1 MKKLALLLT
10 FNFIA
15 LLVFAQNKNV
25 NRAERALKD
34 GEYQEALQLIEEAAQ
49 HEKTIDKGKTWYQ
62 RGQIYQAIAF
72 AEDESVKSL
81 AENPFEEAVESYK
94 KVQEL
99 EGENNMHS
107 VFAGQSLNE
116 IWSLML
122 NEGAEAYQAGNY
134 EEAIKAFDKTKMVNP
149 EDTTGYMY
157 AGVAAM
163 QGGFYDKA
171 AENYYK
177 LLNELDY
184 KALDIY
190 TSLLWI
196 ERNHNE
202 DLDKALELV
211 KEAGEKYPDNLDLMK
226 EEINLLIT
234 MEKTDEAREKLEKAI
249 QSEPDN
255 PSLYY
260 SLAYLYDEVGESE
273 KAIDTYKKA
282 IELNPEYFEANFN
295 LAVIF
300 FNKGVEILKEANNM
314 DLETYQKKGK
324 AVVAEADK
332 FFEKALPYLE
342 KSHEIQPEDLTV
354 METLETAY
362 AELQMEE
369 EAEKMADKIE
379 QMGGIQ
385 SN

>member
-10 FNFIA
+10 FNLIA
-15 LLVFAQNKNV
+15 LFVFAQNKNV
-25 NRAERALKD
+25 NKAESALKD

-49 HEKTIDKGKTWYQ
+49 HEKTIDKGKTWYT

-72 AEDESVKSL
+72 EEDESVKAL
-81 AENPFEEAVESYK
+81 ADNPFEEAVESYR

-99 EGENNMHS
+99 EGESNMYS

-122 NEGAEAYQAGNY
+122 NKGAEAYQAGNY
-134 EEAIKAFDKTKMVNP
+134 EEAIDAFNKTKMVNP
-149 EDTTGYMY
+149 KDTTGYMY

-163 QGGFYDKA
+163 QGGLYEEA
-171 AENYYK
+171 AENYYT

-184 KALDIY
+184 KAMDIY

-211 KEAGEKYPDNLDLMK
+211 GEAREKYPDNLDLMK

-234 MEKTDEAREKLEKAI
+234 LEKTDEAREKLEHAI

-260 SLAYLYDEVGESE
+260 SLAYLYDEVGESD
-273 KAIDTYKKA
+273 KAVETYKKA

-332 FFEKALPYLE
+332 FFERALPYLE

-362 AELQMEE
+362 EELKMEE
-369 EAEKMADKIE
+369 KAQEMSQKIE

>member
-10 FNFIA
+10 LNFIA
-15 LLVFAQNKNV
+15 LFVFAQNKNV
-25 NRAERALKD
+25 NKADRALQD

-49 HEKTIDKGKTWYQ
+49 HEKTMDKGKTWFT

-72 AEDESVKSL
+72 AEDESVQNM
-81 AENPFEEAVESYK
+81 AENPFQEAVESYQ

-107 VFAGQSLNE
+107 VFAGQSLTE
-116 IWSLML
+116 ISNLML
-122 NEGAEAYQAGNY
+122 NKGAEAYQEGDFEDAI
-134 EEAIKAFDKTKMVNP
+134 EAFEKTKLVNP
-149 EDTTGYMY
+149 DDTTGYMY

-163 QGGFYDKA
+163 QGGLYEKA
-171 AENYYK
+171 AENYYT

-184 KALDIY
+184 KELDIY

-196 ERNHNE
+196 ERNHNKDE
-202 DLDKALELV
+202 DKALELV
-211 KEAGEKYPDNLDLMK
+211 REAREQYPDNLDLMK

-234 MEKTDEAREKLEKAI
+234 MENTDEAREKLEQAI
-249 QSEPDN
+249 QSDPEN

-282 IELNPEYFEANFN
+282 IEFDPEYFEANFN
-295 LAVIF
+295 LAVIY

-314 DLETYQKKGK
+314 DLETYQKKAK
-324 AVVAEADK
+324 EVIAEADK
-332 FFEKALPYLE
+332 YFEKALPYLE
-342 KSHEIQPEDLTV
+342 KSHEIQPEDMTV

-362 AELQMEE
+362 SELQMEE
-369 EAEKMADKIE
+369 EAETMAKKIE
-379 QMGGIQ
+379 ESGGLPTD
-385 SN
+385 

>member
-1 MKKLALLLT
+1 MRKLALLLT
-10 FNFIA
+10 LNLLA
-15 LLVFAQNKNV
+15 LFAFAQNKNV
-25 NRAERALKD
+25 TKADRALKD
-34 GEYQEALQLIEEAAQ
+34 KEYQEAIQLIEEAAK
-49 HEKTIDKGKTWYQ
+49 HEKTIDKGKTWYT

-81 AENPFEEAVESYK
+81 VEDSFEKAVKSYQK
-94 KVQEL
+94 AQEL
-99 EGENNMHS
+99 EGENNINS

-116 IWSLML
+116 MWSLML
-122 NEGAEAYQAGNY
+122 NNGAEAYQEGNF
-134 EEAIKAFDKTKMVNP
+134 EEAIKAFDKTKMINP
-149 EDTTGYMY
+149 KDTTGFMY

-163 QGGFYDKA
+163 QGGFYEKA
-171 AENYYK
+171 EENYYT

-202 DLDKALELV
+202 DLEKALSLLG
-211 KEAGEKYPDNLDLMK
+211 EAREKYPDNLDLMK

-234 MEKTDEAREKLEKAI
+234 MEKTEQAKEKLEQAI
-249 QSEPDN
+249 EAEPDN

-260 SLAYLYDEVGESE
+260 SLAYLYDEVGETE
-273 KAIDTYKKA
+273 KSIDTYKKA

-324 AVVAEADK
+324 EVVAKADK
-332 FFEKALPYLE
+332 FFEQSLPYLE
-342 KSHEIQPEDLTV
+342 KSHEIEPEDLTV

-362 AELQMEE
+362 AELKMEE
-369 EAEKMADKIE
+369 KAEEIAAKIE
-379 QMGGIQ
+379 EKGGIPG
-385 SN
+385 N